1 MLPLSIAP
9 VQDQVL
15 AALANGASLADA
27 AAEAQVHRNT
37 IGNWRRSSAEF
48 RSAFAN
54 ALYDRALLIREQAES
69 LASLAIDT
77 IGEIL
82 ADPRATPSIR
92 LKAALAIL
100 HQATTLPPEPPAP
113 EPPAEDPPAPEIVH
127 NDAQSIPTSHSQ
139 TQPRVGRNQPCPCGS
154 GSKFKACCL
163 NKPAKTP
170 QPAVTIAS

>member
-1 MLPLSIAP
+1 MLPLSVSP

-27 AAEAQVHRNT
+27 AAGAQVHRNT

-69 LASLAIDT
+69 LASLAIDA

-82 ADPRATPSIR
+82 ADPKATPSVR

-100 HQATTLPPEPPAP
+100 NQATTLPPEPPAS
-113 EPPAEDPPAPEIVH
+113 EPPAPDLTAPEIVH

-139 TQPRVGRNQPCPCGS
+139 TLPHIGRNQPCPCGS
-154 GSKFKACCL
+154 GSKFKVCCL
-163 NKPAKTP
+163 NKPGKTP
-170 QPAVTIAS
+170 EQPVTIAS

>member
-1 MLPLSIAP
+1 MQPLSISP

-15 AALANGASLADA
+15 TALANGASFSDA
-27 AAEAQVHRNT
+27 AAQAQVHRNT

-69 LASLAIDT
+69 LATLAIDA

-82 ADPRATPSIR
+82 GDPKATPSVR

-100 HQATTLPPEPPAP
+100 HQATTLPPEPPAS
-113 EPPAEDPPAPEIVH
+113 EPPTQDPPDPEIVH
-127 NDAQSIPTSHSQ
+127 NDAQSIPTSHPQ
-139 TQPRVGRNQPCPCGS
+139 TLPHVGRNQPCPCGS
-154 GSKFKACCL
+154 GNKFKACCL
-163 NKPAKTP
+163 NKPANMP
-170 QPAVTIAS
+170 EPAVTIAS